1 MAAWTSA
8 DVIKVAP
15 ELDTTPAIDPAIF
28 TYMINMAER
37 RMDTTVFRDQ
47 VVDAGALLTAH
58 LMIRLGYGKNGAGA
72 GGAGASVGSVSSV
85 TVGKV
90 SVAFGSA
97 SSAMGGRVTDAQ
109 SAELGQTRQGL
120 MFLAI
125 VESLVLGPTLLS
137 TDVPGVL

>member
-8 DVIKVAP
+8 DVTKVAP
-15 ELDTTPAIDPAIF
+15 ELATIPAIDPAIF
-28 TYMINMAER
+28 TFFIGMAER
-37 RMDTTVFRDQ
+37 RMDAAVFRDQ

-58 LMIRLGYGKNGAGA
+58 LMIRLGYGRNSTGP
-72 GGAGASVGSVSSV
+72 GGAGSSVGSVSSV

-97 SSAMGGRVTDAQ
+97 SSAMGGGVSDAQ
-109 SAELGQTRQGL
+109 SADLIQTRQGL

-125 VESLVLGPTLLS
+125 VESLVLGPTLLDTS
-137 TDVPGVL
+137 VPGVL